1 MTAGTQSSKPW
12 YKTWKLIPAIIF
24 LPFTLMYLTWKTK
37 WPTLAKVIVI
47 GLIFVT
53 MVGASTNDSSD
64 QPPTDSVTEVTEVKV
79 EKPQEETETS
89 QNDLSLEERLDIL
102 AKDKIDQDVTLSYEE
117 ETGFVVAEIS
127 TADYTFINNTDMA
140 NSIWKFYIK
149 FAEEAFNYE
158 NVNEIKV
165 AITTEFIDSYGK
177 SVFDD
182 AVYVDMLKEDFELF
196 NWDAL
201 KFSNPRENQEL
212 LTKSNYYVHPIIF
225 KDVKLDKLKM
235 SYL

>member
-1 MTAGTQSSKPW
+1 MKNNF
-12 YKTWKLIPAIIF
+12 KKLNSWIEKENKKQIPSEKLKGGVVLIIIAF
-24 LPFTLMYLTWKTK
+24 IIK
-37 WPTLAKVIVI
+37 
-47 GLIFVT
+47 GLFFS
-53 MVGASTNDSSD
+53 GSSD
-64 QPPTDSVTEVTEVKV
+64 EKVVEAPESNEVETEIII
-79 EKPQEETETS
+79 EETEIP
-89 QNDLSLEERLDIL
+89 QKDLSLEERLDIL

-117 ETGFVVAEIS
+117 ETGFVLAEIS

-140 NSIWKFYIK
+140 NSIWKFFVK
-149 FAEEAFNYE
+149 FSEEAFNYE

-165 AITTEFIDSYGK
+165 SITTEFIDSYGE

-196 NWDAL
+196 NWDNL
-201 KFSNPRENQEL
+201 KFTNPRENTEL
-212 LTKSNYYVHPIIF
+212 LIKSNYYVHPIIF